1 MATTTGS
8 DAFWN
13 WMKQHKKELAA
24 ARDERYASIKQ
35 HNEEQF
41 IKDFRRARGV
51 YTHCNKTG
59 LYFELIKRQVWQ
71 AAENHEIRYRMEENF
86 FVISRTVMIIL

>member
-1 MATTTGS
+1 MATTAGS
-8 DAFWN
+8 NQFFEWL
-13 WMKQHKKELAA
+13 KIHKKQVKA

-51 YTHCNKTG
+51 Y
-59 LYFELIKRQVWQ
+59 
-71 AAENHEIRYRMEENF
+71 
-86 FVISRTVMIIL
+86 ILNL